1 MGNAGQIFR
10 LGLSLF
16 FEYNTPRIV
25 HIRSK
30 KVGII
35 NRLLQ
40 LTIIAYVIGYAIVYK
55 KGYQEFDDV
64 QSAVTT
70 KVKGIVFS
78 NYSHLP
84 DIGMRTWDVA
94 DYVIPPQENSAF
106 FVMTNVVPTLNQT
119 QSYCS
124 EDPTIQDVQCKTDSD
139 CERIKGYI
147 MPGGNGPITG
157 KCVNS
162 TGHNKTCEIF
172 GWCPV
177 ENPALYK
184 NLTEPILAGSQ
195 NFTVFIK
202 NNIEFP
208 KFKVMRRNVLDFYTS
223 DADLGNCRWNRS
235 DSKGK
240 YCPIFVLD
248 DIANDAG
255 VKYDDLTIQGGVMQV
270 IIDWTCDLDYSIDK
284 CLPQY
289 TFRRLDRGDYSIAKG
304 FNFRY
309 ADKYAFKE
317 NDTIIQY
324 RNLYKATGIIF
335 VVTVQGKA
343 GKFSVVPLILN
354 LGSGMALLVVSTIIC
369 DFIVL
374 YVLKARKFYRE
385 KKYLDVQGQDAF
397 QMPLL
402 SGGHTTD
409 HGTFNHILD
418 EERDQEG
425 NFNNS
430 VKRRVQQASE

>member
-1 MGNAGQIFR
+1 MADPKHWLRSGFA
-10 LGLSLF
+10 LF

-35 NRLLQ
+35 NRFLQ
-40 LTIIAYVIGYAIVYK
+40 LVIISYIAVYAIYYK

-78 NYSHLP
+78 NYSHIP
-84 DIGMRTWDVA
+84 EIGMRTWDVA

-106 FVMTNVVPTLNQT
+106 FVMTNVIPTLGQT
-119 QSYCS
+119 QSMCS
-124 EDPTIQDVQCKTDSD
+124 EDPTIKNIKCENDDY
-139 CERIKGYI
+139 CERLKGTI
-147 MPGGNGPITG
+147 MPGGNGPLTG

-162 TGHNKTCEIF
+162 TGALKVCEIY

-177 ENPALYK
+177 ENGSPYK
-184 NLTEPILAGSQ
+184 NLTQPILAGSQ

-208 KFKVMRRNVLDFYTS
+208 KFDVRRRNILDLYENDTDF
-223 DADLGNCRWNRS
+223 GNCRWNRN

-240 YCPIFVLD
+240 FCPIFVLN
-248 DIANDAG
+248 DIAKDAG
-255 VKYDDLTIQGGVMQV
+255 VNYDDLTLQGGVMQI
-270 IIDWTCDLDYSIDK
+270 IIDWTCNLDQSVDN
-284 CLPQY
+284 CLPEY
-289 TFRRLDRGDYSIAKG
+289 SFRRLDRGDYVISRG

-309 ADKYAFKE
+309 ADKFAVKE
-317 NDTIIQY
+317 NNTFVQY
-324 RNLYKATGIIF
+324 RNLYKATGIVF

-343 GKFSVVPLILN
+343 GKFSFFPLVIN
-354 LGSGMALLVVSTIIC
+354 IGSGLAMLALATIAC
-369 DFIVL
+369 DIIVL
-374 YVLKARKFYRE
+374 YLLKARNFYRD

-397 QMPLL
+397 RILEEESPQDRMEGSSSSIKKRNVTHSYDGNLE
-402 SGGHTTD
+402 GDGTD
-409 HGTFNHILD
+409 T
-418 EERDQEG
+418 
-425 NFNNS
+425 
-430 VKRRVQQASE
+430 

>member
-397 QMPLL
+397 Q
-402 SGGHTTD
+402 
-409 HGTFNHILD
+409 ILD